1 MIPTPLGQLHPHLL
15 FDALSYTGGFAL
27 YRILRKRTADAG
39 LASNP
44 GVTSLAGLWLLAGAV
59 LGAAVGAKLLAWAE
73 HPHVYFDAMAA
84 GQLHAWLGG
93 KTIVGGLLGG
103 WAGVELAK
111 WHVGLKRS
119 TGDLFVFPLILGTA
133 FGRVGCFLT
142 GLADMTYGTP
152 TSLPWA
158 VDFGDG
164 VPRHPT
170 QLYEI
175 AFVLLLGVALFI
187 YQTGPAA
194 RRAAAR
200 RNEIGQAAA
209 RRAAGPAAT
218 TDGTLF
224 RLYLGGYLAWRLA
237 VEFLK
242 PSPKNY
248 AGLSAIQ
255 WASLLGVVVCVSG
268 LIRRNRRSA

>member
-1 MIPTPLGQLHPHLL
+1 MIPDMTGLSATNASFPVMIPAPWGGVHPHLV
-15 FDALSYTGGFAL
+15 FDVLSYTLGFWL
-27 YRILRKRTADAG
+27 YRVLRKRAAGRG

-44 GVTSLAGLWLLAGAV
+44 GVTSVAGLWLLAGAV
-59 LGAAVGAKLLAWAE
+59 FGAAVGAKLLAWAE

-133 FGRVGCFLT
+133 IGRVGCFLT

-152 TSLPWA
+152 TGLPWA

-175 AFVLLLGVALFI
+175 AFVLLLGLALLL
-187 YQTGPAA
+187 YV
-194 RRAAAR
+194 RRR
-200 RNEIGQAAA
+200 GLNSN
-209 RRAAGPAAT
+209 
-218 TDGTLF
+218 GTLF
-224 RLYLGGYLAWRLA
+224 RLYLGGYLAWRFA

-255 WASLLGVVVCVSG
+255 WASLLGVVVCTLG
-268 LIRRNRRSA
+268 LIRRRRREPE